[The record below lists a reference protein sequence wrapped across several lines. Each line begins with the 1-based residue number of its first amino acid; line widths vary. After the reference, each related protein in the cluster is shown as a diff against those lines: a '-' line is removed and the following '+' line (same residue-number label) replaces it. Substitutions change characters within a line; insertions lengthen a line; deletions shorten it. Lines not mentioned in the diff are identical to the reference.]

1 MIDKCAE
8 CGCELDG
15 PDESEAETL
24 IEATNVVLLCPDCH
38 AKLTGHPPVDFFDWI
53 KMKVEPVERE
63 ERII

>member
-1 MIDKCAE
+1 MEADKCAE

-15 PDESEAETL
+15 PDEGETL

-38 AKLTGHPPVDFFDWI
+38 SNLTERKPVDFFDWI
-53 KMKVEPVERE
+53 KLRVEPEERE